1 MTLWV
6 WWPRVILSLALGL
19 GLTGCLPSNP
29 GGADEEREPYF
40 QKGKSL
46 VNSLDYRGAAEAFE
60 KALEV
65 NPRNGL
71 AHFELGLLYEKNETD
86 LAAAIYHFERFLRL
100 RPASEHAEFVRQ
112 RILSCKQD
120 LAKAIS
126 VSLAPVTQ
134 SMQRDLERLAAE
146 NRELRR
152 QIEAWQAYYTNQARL
167 AGQTTNAPA
176 LQSQAVPNVVRAPA
190 SPDGPSKPSGDRP
203 PAVAPRTHIVKAG
216 ESPYSIAKK
225 YGVKLSGLLAANPAI
240 EPRRLK
246 PGQSLVIPAP
256 QGPD

>member
-6 WWPRVILSLALGL
+6 SWPRVILGLALGL

-40 QKGKSL
+40 RKGKSL
-46 VNSLDYRGAAEAFE
+46 VNSMDNRGAAEAFE

-65 NPRNGL
+65 NPRNAL

-86 LAAAIYHFERFLRL
+86 LTAAIYHFERFLRL

-134 SMQRDLERLAAE
+134 PMQRDLERLAAE

-167 AGQTTNAPA
+167 AVQATTPPAP
-176 LQSQAVPNVVRAPA
+176 QRQVVSNVVRVPTPPEGAP
-190 SPDGPSKPSGDRP
+190 KPAGDRAA
-203 PAVAPRTHIVKAG
+203 AVAPRTHIVKAG
-216 ESPYSIAKK
+216 ETLSSIAKK
-225 YGVKLSGLLAANPAI
+225 YGVKLSGLRMANPAI
-240 EPRRLK
+240 DERRLK
-246 PGQSLVIPAP
+246 PGQSLVIP
-256 QGPD
+256 GPRGPE